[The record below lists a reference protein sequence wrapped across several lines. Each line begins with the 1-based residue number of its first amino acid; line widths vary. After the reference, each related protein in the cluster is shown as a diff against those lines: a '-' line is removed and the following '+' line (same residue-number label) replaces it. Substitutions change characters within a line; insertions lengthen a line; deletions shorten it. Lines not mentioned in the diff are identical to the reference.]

1 MMSLEILLKWKSQEI
16 NIMKNRINS
25 AKEEGLMV

>member
-1 MMSLEILLKWKSQEI
+1 MMSLGILLKWKSQEI